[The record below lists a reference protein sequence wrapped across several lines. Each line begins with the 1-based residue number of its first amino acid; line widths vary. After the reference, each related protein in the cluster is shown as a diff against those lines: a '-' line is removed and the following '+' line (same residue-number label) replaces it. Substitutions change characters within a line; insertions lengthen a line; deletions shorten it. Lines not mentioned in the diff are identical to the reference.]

1 MTNRVLLKE
10 LSVNGK
16 YKLFIY
22 QGNKSE
28 YDIIIK
34 YKELINGSYTR
45 ERTPKHIHMAVDLLI
60 KLHDDELLT
69 NELLD
74 FLIQQYQLLQPIS
87 SNTNI
92 ETDLSLEHLLADND
106 NIIERTQLLN
116 VKGEYSVK
124 FLILV
129 IKLLMIQEKT
139 NYPDGVLFQELL
151 NKFKSNPT
159 IWDIVSKASFNRR

>member
-60 KLHDDELLT
+60 KLHEDTVLT
-69 NELLD
+69 NNLLD
-74 FLIQQYQLLQPIS
+74 FLIQHYADIKGLSNFDDVNNVFHMDNLLGDCQ
-87 SNTNI
+87 
-92 ETDLSLEHLLADND
+92 D
-106 NIIERTQLLN
+106 IIQQSTLLN
-116 VKGEYSVK
+116 NKGEYSVK
-124 FLILV
+124 FLVLLV
-129 IKLLMIQEKT
+129 KLLMIQEKT
-139 NYPDGVLFQELL
+139 NYPDGVLFQKLL

-159 IWDIVSKASFNRR
+159 IWDIVSQASFR